1 MSDTAYSLAA
11 AAWSVV
17 GFASGY
23 SAARLQTSDYL
34 RTRGRGQRM
43 TAGGNGKPH
52 RNPRLAIVLIVLGL
66 ATAGQGI
73 YFSWERGRQAD
84 CQAVVDARLLESLN
98 ASTKA
103 SKEYRDQ
110 TNEIWRY
117 VLTAGAADRA
127 QVRQRFE
134 AYLASQEQQEKRRA
148 AVPLPSASDLERC

>member
-1 MSDTAYSLAA
+1 MSDTAYVLTA

-23 SAARLQTSDYL
+23 SAARIQTSDYL

-43 TAGGNGKPH
+43 TADGKRPS
-52 RNPRLAIVLIVLGL
+52 NPRLAIVLVVLGL
-66 ATAGQGI
+66 ATAGQGV

-84 CQAVVDARLLESLN
+84 CQAVVDGRLLESLN

-148 AVPLPSASDLERC
+148 AVPLPTARDLERC